1 MPVKLVEVIRGN
13 TVESIHK
20 GDIVIVNSEGKI
32 VHELGN
38 AGRITFF
45 RSVAKPFQA
54 IAALETGIVEEYGL
68 GLNEIALM
76 IASHSG
82 EKEHINT
89 IKGMMEKTGISEDM
103 LKCGVHE
110 PVNREAAKQLALKG
124 ESPTRLHCNCSG
136 KHIGLIAASK
146 LKNTDVREYYRES
159 HEIQKDIKS
168 IISEFCNVELE
179 EMETGVDGCGLP
191 IYAVPLKNIALS
203 YANLCDMEFKKGKY
217 SKSQNYVLSAM
228 TMYPEMVAG
237 KGRLDTEIMKKFGDR
252 MISKAGAEGVYC
264 AGIIGKSIGIAIKI
278 DDGNSRA
285 VGPAI
290 LDILVQMKIIDK
302 SEAEPLKN
310 FWKPPVLN
318 HNKEIVGKI
327 RPVFK
332 LK

>member
-20 GDIVIVNSEGKI
+20 GDVAIVNSKGEI
-32 VHELGN
+32 IHELGN
-38 AGRITFF
+38 AGRVAFF
-45 RSVAKPFQA
+45 RSAGKPLQA

-68 GLNEIALM
+68 GLNEIAIM
-76 IASHSG
+76 VSSHSG
-82 EKEHINT
+82 EQEHIRT
-89 IKGMMEKTGISEDM
+89 IKGMMEKTGINEDM

-110 PVNREAAKQLALKG
+110 PVNREAARQLALAG

-146 LKNTDVREYYRES
+146 LKNADVQGYHLES
-159 HEIQKDIKS
+159 HPIQKDIKN
-168 IISEFCNVELE
+168 IISEFCNVDLE
-179 EMETGVDGCGLP
+179 EMETGIDGCSLP
-191 IYAVPLKNIALS
+191 IYAVPLKNMALS
-203 YANLCDMEFKKGKY
+203 YANLCDAEFNKGKY
-217 SKSQNYVLSAM
+217 SKSQNYVISAM

-237 KGRLDTEIMKKFGDR
+237 KGRLDTEIMRNFGDR
-252 MISKAGAEGVYC
+252 VISKMGAEGIYC
-264 AGIIGKSIGIAIKI
+264 AGIIGKNIGIAIKI

-290 LDILVQMKIIDK
+290 IDILIQMKIIDK
-302 SEAEPLKN
+302 SEAEALIN
-310 FWKPPVLN
+310 FWKPPVVN
-318 HNKEIVGKI
+318 HNKVTVGKI